1 VSVLAAHGLRSPV
14 AMEHREHTPRRSTAG
29 LLLILACLAAAILLG
44 RPAESEE
51 LARAEVTL
59 LPS

>member
-1 VSVLAAHGLRSPV
+1 
-14 AMEHREHTPRRSTAG
+14 MEHTEHTPRRSTAG

-51 LARAEVTL
+51 LARAEVTRL
-59 LPS
+59 AS